1 MRPRE
6 DKIDWIRPTRPTRPR
21 FLAHHGLSPNQA
33 CDFPVIASVTSFRCE
48 TASRH
53 VLLKLWPNAI
63 VAPAVQRVPEIARP
77 KLEARVEQRVSIVQ
91 AVDAAAVRVEPG
103 AVVEPHSIPGTNITS
118 AVPTAPISADKT
130 DRSDALATY
139 ITRIAFPSSES
150 TIPMGP
156 GDFVVEAGVSPGLE
170 NEEQLILL
178 LDGEAVG
185 TPQSFPRWQ
194 LTNVFRGAHRLQ
206 VVRVSKTG
214 AAQSQ
219 STEHTVYVMRP
230 TVNR

>member
-1 MRPRE
+1 MISKTTDILAFDDR
-6 DKIDWIRPTRPTRPR
+6 TRSVRHEPARALKR
-21 FLAHHGLSPNQA
+21 
-33 CDFPVIASVTSFRCE
+33 DFG
-48 TASRH
+48 TASRTRH
-53 VLLKLWPNAI
+53 AQFLLTAGWVAALCAGHLTAAEKIYKVVDEEGNVTFTDTPPN
-63 VAPAVQRVPEIARP
+63 
-77 KLEARVEQRVSIVQ
+77 
-91 AVDAAAVRVEPG
+91 DADAM
-103 AVVEPHSIPGTNITS
+103 VEPHSILGTNTTP
-118 AVPTAPISADKT
+118 AVATAPENAVKT
-130 DRSDALATY
+130 DQADAEASY
-139 ITRIAFPSSES
+139 VTRIVSPANES

-156 GDFVVEAGVSPGLE
+156 GDFVVEAEVSPGLD
-170 NEEQLILL
+170 NGEQLILL

-185 TPQSFPRWQ
+185 APQSFPRWQ

>member
-1 MRPRE
+1 MISKTTDILAFDDR
-6 DKIDWIRPTRPTRPR
+6 TRSVRHEPARALKR
-21 FLAHHGLSPNQA
+21 
-33 CDFPVIASVTSFRCE
+33 DFGN
-48 TASRH
+48 ASRTPYAQ
-53 VLLKLWPNAI
+53 LLVAAGWVAALCAGHLTAAETIYKVVDEEGNVTFTDTPPN
-63 VAPAVQRVPEIARP
+63 
-77 KLEARVEQRVSIVQ
+77 
-91 AVDAAAVRVEPG
+91 DADAMVK
-103 AVVEPHSIPGTNITS
+103 PHSILGTNTTP
-118 AVPTAPISADKT
+118 AVATAPENAVKT
-130 DRSDALATY
+130 DQADAEASY
-139 ITRIAFPSSES
+139 VTRIVSPANES

-156 GDFVVEAGVSPGLE
+156 GDFVVEAEVSPGLD

-185 TPQSFPRWQ
+185 APQSFPRWQ

-230 TVNR
+230 AVNR

>member
-1 MRPRE
+1 MTSNTSDILAFYDRSPLVRRE
-6 DKIDWIRPTRPTRPR
+6 PAEALKR
-21 FLAHHGLSPNQA
+21 
-33 CDFPVIASVTSFRCE
+33 DFG
-48 TASRH
+48 TASRARYAQFLFTAGRVAALCAGH
-53 VLLKLWPNAI
+53 LTAAETIYKVVDEEGNVTFTDTPPNDADAI
-63 VAPAVQRVPEIARP
+63 
-77 KLEARVEQRVSIVQ
+77 
-91 AVDAAAVRVEPG
+91 
-103 AVVEPHSIPGTNITS
+103 VEPHSILGTNTTP
-118 AVPTAPISADKT
+118 AVAPAPEDVNKT
-130 DRSDALATY
+130 DRPDAEASY
-139 ITRIAFPSSES
+139 VTRIVSPANES

-170 NEEQLILL
+170 NEEKLILL
-178 LDGEAVG
+178 LDGVAVG
-185 TPQSFPRWQ
+185 ASQSFPRWQ